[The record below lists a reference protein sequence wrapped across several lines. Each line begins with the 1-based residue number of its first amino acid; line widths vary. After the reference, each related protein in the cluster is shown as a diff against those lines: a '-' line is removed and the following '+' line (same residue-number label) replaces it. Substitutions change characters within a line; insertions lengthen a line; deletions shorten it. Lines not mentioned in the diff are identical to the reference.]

1 MSDGTSAHLQA
12 FLDRVRDGD
21 PRAARDLLERA
32 HRRLQRLVA
41 ARLRQDFPAL
51 DARHSVDSVLHDA
64 WLRLLQ
70 AVEKSRPPTVADF
83 FRLAAHKVHQVLL
96 DLSERHRRREAHE
109 PARLDSS
116 DTLPQPLSRD
126 GDDPARLALWTELHR
141 QAALLPEPERTVF
154 QMRYYLD
161 LPVSEVARLLELSP
175 YLVRK
180 HWVAATSRLDE
191 LLELDR
197 LS

>member
-1 MSDGTSAHLQA
+1 
-12 FLDRVRDGD
+12 
-21 PRAARDLLERA
+21 
-32 HRRLQRLVA
+32 
-41 ARLRQDFPAL
+41 
-51 DARHSVDSVLHDA
+51 VDSVLHDA
-64 WLRLLQ
+64 WLRLLR
-70 AVEKSRPPTVADF
+70 AVEKSQPPTVADF
-83 FRLAAHKVHQVLL
+83 FRLAAHKVHHVLL
-96 DLSERHRRREAHE
+96 DLLERHRRRESRE
-109 PARLDSS
+109 VVGLGSS
-116 DTLPQPLSRD
+116 DTQPQSPSGS

-154 QMRYYLD
+154 RMRYYLD

-180 HWVAATSRLDE
+180 HWVAATTRLDE